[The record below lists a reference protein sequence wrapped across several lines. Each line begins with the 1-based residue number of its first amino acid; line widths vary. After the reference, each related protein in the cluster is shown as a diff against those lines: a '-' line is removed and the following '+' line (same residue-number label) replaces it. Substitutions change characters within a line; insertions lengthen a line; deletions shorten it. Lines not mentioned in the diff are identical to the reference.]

1 MQKICFILVLFVLQ
15 IIFSCSDSTQSTY
28 NKATIYGT
36 IYGIDEDNQLAVI
49 SGAQV
54 DVENYPS
61 QTYTDQ
67 NGEYQISLELSDDID
82 QVNIQVLVSK
92 AGFETGSARI
102 TAQKS
107 QTVKVPDITLRK
119 IFDQDT
125 TVFDPDIKSG
135 EARHIQVHGSHTQH
149 IYVMSSGLQE
159 TARINF
165 IVLDSKGVPIDEDH
179 QTMVYFK
186 ILEGPDG
193 GEYLD
198 PDSML
203 TENGL
208 IYTVLNSGII
218 AGPVQIQASAITDSG
233 RCIYTFPIRIAIFG
247 GLPDPIHFS
256 VALKYLN
263 IAGLKYLGILDEV
276 TAFVGDKYSNPVTP
290 GTVVYFSTD
299 YGIVDGSAV
308 TDEMGRATVNF
319 ISAYPQPPNPMES
332 SFVHVTGWT
341 YSDTMGQR
349 VITDKARILLS
360 DQTAPIL
367 VNPQSFNFGTTNTP
381 VNFSYVITDVWG
393 NPIVGGSKIEVKAT
407 DGDLFGDINIEM
419 LDTQFS
425 GPGTTNFNFTWAPG
439 TNLESP
445 QVYINIKVTT
455 PEHGNGYRSIN
466 IIGTKQ

>member
-1 MQKICFILVLFVLQ
+1 MYKTFFFIFILLLPFLF
-15 IIFSCSDSTQSTY
+15 FCSDTTKNEY
-28 NKATIYGT
+28 NTATLYGT
-36 IYGIDEDNQLAVI
+36 VFGLNEANQLDVL
-49 SGAQV
+49 SGAQIDLQDYFV
-54 DVENYPS
+54 QAYSN
-61 QTYTDQ
+61 QQ
-67 NGEYQISLELSDDID
+67 GEYQLSIELSDE
-82 QVNIQVLVSK
+82 IQQKNVQILASK
-92 AGFETGSARI
+92 AGYESGSALI
-102 TAQKS
+102 TAKKGES
-107 QTVKVPDITLRK
+107 VKVPDVTLKK
-119 IFDQDT
+119 IFVQDT
-125 TVFDPDIKSG
+125 SDIDPNRKSG
-135 EARHIQVHGSHTQH
+135 EAAHIEVYGSHSQH

-165 IVLDSKGVPIDEDH
+165 IVRDSKGVPIDDDH

-193 GEYLD
+193 EEYLD

-208 IYTVLNSGII
+208 IYTVLNSGIV
-218 AGPVQIQASAITDSG
+218 AGPVQIQASATNDSG
-233 RCIYTFPIRIAIFG
+233 QSIYTFPIRIAIFG

-276 TAFVGDKYSNPVTP
+276 TAFVGDKYSNPVAP

-367 VNPQSFNFGTTNTP
+367 VNPQSFNYGTTNTP
-381 VNFSYVITDVWG
+381 VNFSYVISDIWG
-393 NPIVGGSKIEVKAT
+393 NPIVGGSKIEVNAT

-419 LDTQFS
+419 LDTQYS

-466 IIGTKQ
+466 VIGTKQ